1 MSGKHIPAIALALII
16 ILIAAFSV
24 TACGGYESTV
34 SIPAA
39 SVPATQPVSA
49 KPGPQMTMDPV
60 GPSFTPKPTEAPK
73 STEAPKP
80 TPTGDACKA
89 EFEADLKERYG
100 VEVDHYEFI
109 GGTSYQAYVRIND
122 EIVPY
127 VCIDSATGNYHG

>member
-1 MSGKHIPAIALALII
+1 MSAKHIPAMALALVI

-24 TACGGYESTV
+24 TACGGYDSSV
-34 SIPAA
+34 SIPAT

-49 KPGPQMTMDPV
+49 KATPQMTMDPV
-60 GPSFTPKPTEAPK
+60 GPSFTPTPTEAP
-73 STEAPKP
+73 TP
-80 TPTGDACKA
+80 TPTGDAWKA
-89 EFEADLKERYG
+89 EFEADLRKNYG

-109 GGTSYQAYVRIND
+109 GGTSYQAYVRING

>member
-1 MSGKHIPAIALALII
+1 MSAKHIPAIALALII

-34 SIPAA
+34 SIPAT

-49 KPGPQMTMDPV
+49 RHGPQMTMDPV
-60 GPSFTPKPTEAPK
+60 GPSFTPKPTE
-73 STEAPKP
+73 TPKP

>member
-1 MSGKHIPAIALALII
+1 MSAKHIPAIALALII

-34 SIPAA
+34 SIPAT

-49 KPGPQMTMDPV
+49 RHGPQMTMDPV
-60 GPSFTPKPTEAPK
+60 GPSFTPK

-100 VEVDHYEFI
+100 FEVDHYEYI

>member
-1 MSGKHIPAIALALII
+1 MSAKYIPAMALALVI

-24 TACGGYESTV
+24 TACGGYDSSV
-34 SIPAA
+34 SIPAT

-49 KPGPQMTMDPV
+49 KATPQMTTDPV
-60 GPSFTPKPTEAPK
+60 GPSFTPKPAEAPK
-73 STEAPKP
+73 STDTPTP
-80 TPTGDACKA
+80 TPTGDAWKA

-109 GGTSYQAYVRIND
+109 GGTSYQAYVRING

>member
-34 SIPAA
+34 SIPAT

-49 KPGPQMTMDPV
+49 RPGPQMTMDPV

-127 VCIDSATGNYHG
+127 VCVDSATGNYHG

>member
-1 MSGKHIPAIALALII
+1 MSAKHIPAMALALVI
-16 ILIAAFSV
+16 ILTAAFSV
-24 TACGGYESTV
+24 TACGGYDSSV

-60 GPSFTPKPTEAPK
+60 GPSFTPTPTEAP
-73 STEAPKP
+73 TP
-80 TPTGDACKA
+80 TPTGDAWKA
-89 EFEADLKERYG
+89 EFEADLRKNYG

-109 GGTSYQAYVRIND
+109 GGTSYQAYVRING

>member
-1 MSGKHIPAIALALII
+1 MSAKHIPAIALALII

-49 KPGPQMTMDPV
+49 RHGPQMTMDPV

-127 VCIDSATGNYHG
+127 VCVDSATGNYHG

>member
-1 MSGKHIPAIALALII
+1 MSAKHIPAMALALVI
-16 ILIAAFSV
+16 ILTAAFSV
-24 TACGGYESTV
+24 TACGGYDSSV

-49 KPGPQMTMDPV
+49 KPEPQMTTDPV
-60 GPSFTPKPTEAPK
+60 DPSFTPKPTD
-73 STEAPKP
+73 TPKP
-80 TPTGDACKA
+80 TPTGEAWKA
-89 EFEADLKERYG
+89 EFEADLRKNYG

-109 GGTSYQAYVRIND
+109 GGTSYQAYVRING

>member
-1 MSGKHIPAIALALII
+1 MSAKHIPAIALAIII

-34 SIPAA
+34 SIPAT

-49 KPGPQMTMDPV
+49 RHGPQMTMDPV
-60 GPSFTPKPTEAPK
+60 GPSFTPKPTETP
-73 STEAPKP
+73 TP
-80 TPTGDACKA
+80 TPTGNACKA

>member
-1 MSGKHIPAIALALII
+1 MSAKHIPAMALALVI
-16 ILIAAFSV
+16 ILTAAFSV
-24 TACGGYESTV
+24 TACGGYDSSVST
-34 SIPAA
+34 PAT

-49 KPGPQMTMDPV
+49 KATPQMTTDPV

-73 STEAPKP
+73 STDTPKP
-80 TPTGDACKA
+80 TPTGDAWKA
-89 EFEADLKERYG
+89 EFEADLRKNYG

-109 GGTSYQAYVRIND
+109 GGTSYQAYVRING

>member
-1 MSGKHIPAIALALII
+1 MSAKHIPAIALALVI

-24 TACGGYESTV
+24 TACGGYDSSV
-34 SIPAA
+34 SIPAT

-49 KPGPQMTMDPV
+49 KPGPQMTTDPV
-60 GPSFTPKPTEAPK
+60 GPSFTPKPTDTP
-73 STEAPKP
+73 TP
-80 TPTGDACKA
+80 TPTGDAWKA
-89 EFEADLKERYG
+89 EFEADLRENYG

-109 GGTSYQAYVRIND
+109 GGTSYQAYVRING

>member
-1 MSGKHIPAIALALII
+1 MSAKHIPAMALALVI

-24 TACGGYESTV
+24 TACGGYDSSV
-34 SIPAA
+34 SIPAT

-49 KPGPQMTMDPV
+49 KATPQMTMDPV
-60 GPSFTPKPTEAPK
+60 GPSFTPKPTEAP
-73 STEAPKP
+73 TP
-80 TPTGDACKA
+80 TPTGDAWKA

-109 GGTSYQAYVRIND
+109 GGTSYQAYVRING

>member
-1 MSGKHIPAIALALII
+1 MSAKHIPAMALALVI

-24 TACGGYESTV
+24 TACGGYDSSV

-49 KPGPQMTMDPV
+49 RHGPQMTMDPV
-60 GPSFTPKPTEAPK
+60 GPSFNPKPTEAPK

-80 TPTGDACKA
+80 TPTGDAWKA

>member
-1 MSGKHIPAIALALII
+1 MSAKHIPAIALALVI

-24 TACGGYESTV
+24 TACGGYDSSV
-34 SIPAA
+34 SIPAV

-49 KPGPQMTMDPV
+49 KPGPQMTTNPV

-73 STEAPKP
+73 PTNTP
-80 TPTGDACKA
+80 TPTPTDDAWKA
-89 EFEADLKERYG
+89 EFEADLRKNYG

-109 GGTSYQAYVRIND
+109 GGTSYQAYVRING

>member
-1 MSGKHIPAIALALII
+1 MSAKHIPAIALALVI

-34 SIPAA
+34 SIPAT

-49 KPGPQMTMDPV
+49 RHGPQMTMDPV

-100 VEVDHYEFI
+100 FEVDHYEYI

-127 VCIDSATGNYHG
+127 VCVDSATGNYHG

>member
-1 MSGKHIPAIALALII
+1 MSAKHIPAMALALVI
-16 ILIAAFSV
+16 ILTAAFSV
-24 TACGGYESTV
+24 TACGGYDSSV

-49 KPGPQMTMDPV
+49 KPGPQTTMDPV
-60 GPSFTPKPTEAPK
+60 GPSFTPKPTDTP
-73 STEAPKP
+73 TP
-80 TPTGDACKA
+80 TPTGDAWKA
-89 EFEADLKERYG
+89 EFEADLKEKYG

-109 GGTSYQAYVRIND
+109 GGTSYQAYVRING

>member
-1 MSGKHIPAIALALII
+1 MSAKHIPAIALALVI

-24 TACGGYESTV
+24 TACGGYDSSV
-34 SIPAA
+34 SIPAT

-49 KPGPQMTMDPV
+49 KPGPQMTTNPV
-60 GPSFTPKPTEAPK
+60 GPSFTPKPTEAP
-73 STEAPKP
+73 TP
-80 TPTGDACKA
+80 TPTGDAWKA

>member
-1 MSGKHIPAIALALII
+1 MSAKHIPAMALALVI

-24 TACGGYESTV
+24 TACGGYDSSV

-39 SVPATQPVSA
+39 SVPVTQPVSA
-49 KPGPQMTMDPV
+49 KPGPQMTTNPV

-73 STEAPKP
+73 PTNTP
-80 TPTGDACKA
+80 TPTPMGDAWKA

-109 GGTSYQAYVRIND
+109 GGTSYQAYVRING

>member
-1 MSGKHIPAIALALII
+1 MSAKHIPAMALALVI

-24 TACGGYESTV
+24 TACGGYESSV

-60 GPSFTPKPTEAPK
+60 GPSFTP
-73 STEAPKP
+73 
-80 TPTGDACKA
+80 TPTGDAWKA
-89 EFEADLKERYG
+89 EFEADLRKNYG

>member
-1 MSGKHIPAIALALII
+1 MSAKHIPAMALALVI

-34 SIPAA
+34 SIPAT

-49 KPGPQMTMDPV
+49 RPGPQMTMDPV
-60 GPSFTPKPTEAPK
+60 GPSFTPKSTEAPK
-73 STEAPKP
+73 S

-100 VEVDHYEFI
+100 FEVDHYEYI

>member
-1 MSGKHIPAIALALII
+1 MSAKHIPAMALALVI
-16 ILIAAFSV
+16 ILTAAFSV
-24 TACGGYESTV
+24 TACGGYDSSVST
-34 SIPAA
+34 PAA

-49 KPGPQMTMDPV
+49 KPVTTDPV

-73 STEAPKP
+73 PINTPTP
-80 TPTGDACKA
+80 TPTGDAWKA

>member
-1 MSGKHIPAIALALII
+1 MSAKHIPAMALALVI

-73 STEAPKP
+73 ST
-80 TPTGDACKA
+80 PTGDACKA

-127 VCIDSATGNYHG
+127 VCVDSATGNYHG

>member
-1 MSGKHIPAIALALII
+1 MSTKHIPAIALALVI
-16 ILIAAFSV
+16 ILTAAFSV
-24 TACGGYESTV
+24 TACGGYDSSV

-49 KPGPQMTMDPV
+49 KATPQMTMDPV

-73 STEAPKP
+73 STDTPTP
-80 TPTGDACKA
+80 TPTGDAWKA

-109 GGTSYQAYVRIND
+109 GGTSYQAYVRING

>member
-1 MSGKHIPAIALALII
+1 MSAKHIPAMALALVI

-24 TACGGYESTV
+24 TACGGYDSSV

-49 KPGPQMTMDPV
+49 RPGPQMTMDPV
-60 GPSFTPKPTEAPK
+60 GPSFTPKPTETP
-73 STEAPKP
+73 TP

>member
-1 MSGKHIPAIALALII
+1 MSAKHIPAMALALVI
-16 ILIAAFSV
+16 ILTAAFSV
-24 TACGGYESTV
+24 TACGGYDSSVST
-34 SIPAA
+34 PAT

-49 KPGPQMTMDPV
+49 KATPQMTMDPV
-60 GPSFTPKPTEAPK
+60 GPSFTPKPTEAP
-73 STEAPKP
+73 TP
-80 TPTGDACKA
+80 TPTGDAWKA

>member
-1 MSGKHIPAIALALII
+1 MSAKHIPAIALALII

-34 SIPAA
+34 SIPAT

-49 KPGPQMTMDPV
+49 RHGPQMTMDPV
-60 GPSFTPKPTEAPK
+60 GPSFTPKP
-73 STEAPKP
+73 TEAPKP

-127 VCIDSATGNYHG
+127 VCVDSATGNYHG

>member
-1 MSGKHIPAIALALII
+1 MSAKHIPAIALALII

-24 TACGGYESTV
+24 TACGGYESSV

-39 SVPATQPVSA
+39 SVPAKQPVSA

-60 GPSFTPKPTEAPK
+60 GPSFTPKPTETP
-73 STEAPKP
+73 TP

-89 EFEADLKERYG
+89 EFEADLKERCG
-100 VEVDHYEFI
+100 FEVDHYEFI

-127 VCIDSATGNYHG
+127 VCVDSATGNYHG

>member
-24 TACGGYESTV
+24 TACGGYESSV
-34 SIPAA
+34 SIPAT

-49 KPGPQMTMDPV
+49 RPGPQMTMGPV
-60 GPSFTPKPTEAPK
+60 GPSFTPKPTEAP
-73 STEAPKP
+73 TP
-80 TPTGDACKA
+80 TPTGDAWKA
-89 EFEADLKERYG
+89 EFEADLKERYS
-100 VEVDHYEFI
+100 VEVDHYEYI

-127 VCIDSATGNYHG
+127 VCVDSATGNYHG

>member
-1 MSGKHIPAIALALII
+1 MSAKHIPAIALALVI

-24 TACGGYESTV
+24 TACGGYDSSV

-60 GPSFTPKPTEAPK
+60 GPSFTPKPTEVPK
-73 STEAPKP
+73 PTNTPTP
-80 TPTGDACKA
+80 TPTGDAWKA
-89 EFEADLKERYG
+89 EFEADLRKNYG

-109 GGTSYQAYVRIND
+109 GGTSYQAYVRING

>member
-1 MSGKHIPAIALALII
+1 MSAKHIPAIALALVI

-34 SIPAA
+34 SIPAT

-49 KPGPQMTMDPV
+49 RHGPQMTMDPV
-60 GPSFTPKPTEAPK
+60 GPSFTPKPTETP
-73 STEAPKP
+73 TP

-100 VEVDHYEFI
+100 VEVDYYEFI

-127 VCIDSATGNYHG
+127 VCVDSATGNYHG

>member
-1 MSGKHIPAIALALII
+1 MSAKHIPAIALALVI

-34 SIPAA
+34 SIPAT

-49 KPGPQMTMDPV
+49 RPGPQMTMDPV